1 MKLSPVQIAIAY
13 VAAIL
18 QMLVVFHKPIGLS
31 ETVADI
37 LQGISLVCWIVV
49 FVLWK
54 RQKSRTAAVATSSAS
69 PSQPKWAM
77 WLTLV
82 VLILGSLSGIF
93 WLPYTGVVLTF
104 PQLVVVSIITCIV
117 SVTVFLIARRLVRP
131 KV

>member
-54 RQKSRTAAVATSSAS
+54 RQKSRTATVATSSAS